1 MSKTRTW
8 MGLAA
13 AVALGA
19 AGAAALEMPAEPVR
33 SAPRPAVEGRRQALP
48 PRASLPAPQD
58 GSPRAAEEWAAE
70 EWAAEEWAEE
80 RAAEGEVDEGE
91 APTDP
96 DQVVG
101 LGYAWGE
108 GSDLAWQ
115 HQLERL
121 RSDEDAGA
129 RLAEALSAQ
138 VEVDGPMA
146 RSLVVALG
154 EVGGEDAIAALA
166 ARVEAPAAGEEG
178 LVTRLMALES
188 LARAQVRTG
197 GLAQVGDL
205 HHRLAGMV
213 ADRSLD
219 LRQRMLAAQLWRATT
234 AR

>member
-19 AGAAALEMPAEPVR
+19 AGAAALEMPAKPVR

-48 PRASLPAPQD
+48 PRASLTAPQD
-58 GSPRAAEEWAAE
+58 GSPRAAAE

-80 RAAEGEVDEGE
+80 LAAEGEVDEGE

-96 DQVVG
+96 DLVVG

-115 HQLERL
+115 HQLEQL
-121 RSDEDAGA
+121 RADEDAGA

-138 VEVDGPMA
+138 VEVDGPVA

-188 LARAQVRTG
+188 LARAQVHTG

-213 ADRSLD
+213 ADRRLD